1 MKKRGNM
8 YQSPIE
14 IIYGQVEMEFENNVM
29 QAVQKYGINVNK
41 DDLISALM
49 YDRHQY
55 EKGYQDCKKEY
66 KHSLTFDEI
75 REIVL
80 GIESQEPEIQLIKGL
95 ILGSVAKKISEK
107 NSDENRA

>member
-1 MKKRGNM
+1 M

-14 IIYGQVEMEFENNVM
+14 IVYGQVEMEFENNVM

-55 EKGYQDCKKEY
+55 EKGYQDCKEEY

-75 REIVL
+75 KDIVL
-80 GIESQEPEIQLIKGL
+80 AVESQEPEIQFIKGL
-95 ILGSVAKKISEK
+95 ILGSVVKKISEK
-107 NSDENRA
+107 NSLDQGIGF